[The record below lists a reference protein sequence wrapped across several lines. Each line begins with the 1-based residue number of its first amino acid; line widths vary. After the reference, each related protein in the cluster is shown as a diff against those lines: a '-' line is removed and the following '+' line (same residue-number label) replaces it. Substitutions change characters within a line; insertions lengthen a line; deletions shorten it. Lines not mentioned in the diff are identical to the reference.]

1 MIKTDRFM
9 KLREMINRLEE
20 LSHNGRNDEME
31 VHAVSL
37 DEMIDVDVRGAWLDR
52 FVTENDEYE
61 YVKIEIDA

>member
-1 MIKTDRFM
+1 M

-20 LSHNGRNDEME
+20 LSHSGRNDGME

>member
-1 MIKTDRFM
+1 M

-20 LSHNGRNDEME
+20 LSHNGRNDGME

>member
-1 MIKTDRFM
+1 M

-20 LSHNGRNDEME
+20 LSNNGRNDEME

>member
-1 MIKTDRFM
+1 M

-20 LSHNGRNDEME
+20 LSHNGRNDGME

-37 DEMIDVDVRGAWLDR
+37 DEMIDVDVRGVWLDR